1 MTVAGSCPGALPA
14 DVEMRLRFPQPHQTH
29 PTQPPYQRCSCRT
42 RVSCACSAA
51 TERVCSPTPVS
62 AATLPPPARRRLS
75 HNDTKLTLTMKKEAR
90 DSSILTSKSMRKS
103 IDPLPDLETY
113 RSSRSKVKSSVKTRR
128 GYSLHCWLPDEQPAP
143 IRASKGLSVLG
154 CAIIP
159 ELKPRAPT
167 MSERDLTRLYTPRHY
182 LRL

>member
-1 MTVAGSCPGALPA
+1 MVAGGWSVTVAGSCPGALPA

-113 RSSRSKVKSSVKTRR
+113 RSSRSKVKSSVKAVVSDATGLLPALLAARR
-128 GYSLHCWLPDEQPAP
+128 TACAHKVLTNTFTSGAGLLSLSFCN
-143 IRASKGLSVLG
+143 K
-154 CAIIP
+154 
-159 ELKPRAPT
+159 
-167 MSERDLTRLYTPRHY
+167 
-182 LRL
+182 